1 MRHWPTLAALS
12 GALALAACGHPAP
25 ALPAAGAEPELRIGL
40 ADGASS
46 VMVGGDGELFVTD
59 DGNGQPIASIPAGER
74 WSAVPEAS
82 GVALVRPDGSRT
94 PAHPGISAVN
104 VTENRFAMAD
114 GRRYRG
120 RLSVVRSTGGLL
132 LVNRVGLEG
141 YLAGVIGLEMGP
153 RRPDELQALVAQAIV
168 SRTFAVRNRGR
179 WEARGY
185 DLTSDTR
192 DQVYNGVGAE
202 TEQVWNALRASVGLV
217 ITYQGQL
224 IEAYFHSTCGFRTA
238 GVDEAFR
245 SAQARPYLRSISDAS
260 GGGHYYCDISPK
272 FRWREEWDGASLRTI
287 LTRTLPTLMP
297 LGGDGLQRVTD
308 VQVSKTSPSGRVAE
322 LRIVFAHGDVRI
334 QGPDV
339 RSILRPAADRLL
351 QSTAFQLFVTKSGDE
366 VSHLVAVGA
375 GSGHG
380 VGFCQW
386 GAIGRARAGQAYAR
400 IVTTYFPGTTIEKL
414 Y

>member
-1 MRHWPTLAALS
+1 MRHWPTLAAVS
-12 GALALAACGHPAP
+12 GVLALAACGRGAP
-25 ALPAAGAEPELRIGL
+25 TLPAAGAEPELRIGL
-40 ADGASS
+40 ADGAAN
-46 VMVGGDGELFVTD
+46 VALGGDGELFVTD

-74 WSAVPEAS
+74 WSAVPEGP

-120 RLSVVRSTGGLL
+120 RLNVVRSAAGLL

-153 RRPDELQALVAQAIV
+153 RRPDELQALLAQAIV

-192 DQVYNGVGAE
+192 DQVYNGVAAE

-217 ITYQGQL
+217 ITYQGQP

-238 GVDEAFR
+238 AVDEAFH

-260 GGGHYYCDISPK
+260 GGGHFYCDISPK
-272 FRWREEWDGASLRTI
+272 FRWREEWDEASLRTI

-322 LRIVFAHGDVRI
+322 LRIVFPRGDVRV

-339 RSILRPAADRLL
+339 RGILRPAADRLL

-366 VSHLVAVGA
+366 VTHLVAVGA

-386 GAIGRARAGQAYAR
+386 GAIGRARAGQAYAH